1 MRNQHEVQAVS
12 EASLPNLPCF
22 NCQSTEHQGE
32 HCPSVPSV
40 RDFVAEQAN
49 AVGQYKPPAITPY
62 INTYNPN
69 WRNHPNLSWK
79 PKPPPYVP
87 PAAQQQ
93 HGSSSAQPQPPS
105 SSSPVEQA
113 IMNLSKVVGNFVEEQ
128 KAVNAQANQRIDT
141 VESTLNKKMSN
152 LHSKI
157 SQMHD
162 NLQAEISQKYDNL
175 QYSISRLSNQQ
186 QVQEMGK
193 FPSQTQPNPK
203 GLHEVSSSSEL
214 FQ

>member
-1 MRNQHEVQAVS
+1 MRPPPNQRGGIYSLSEDMETKAKLSTLARRLEELEMRNQHEVQAVT
-12 EASLPNLPCF
+12 EASMPNQPCF

-49 AVGQYKPPAITPY
+49 AMGQYKPPATTPY
-62 INTYNPN
+62 SNTYNPN
-69 WRNHPNLSWK
+69 WRNHQNLSWK

-87 PAAQQQ
+87 LATEQQ
-93 HGSSSAQPQPPS
+93 HRSSAQPQPPP

-128 KAVNAQANQRIDT
+128 KAVNAEANKRIDT

-152 LHSKI
+152 LHS
-157 SQMHD
+157 
-162 NLQAEISQKYDNL
+162 
-175 QYSISRLSNQQ
+175 
-186 QVQEMGK
+186 
-193 FPSQTQPNPK
+193 
-203 GLHEVSSSSEL
+203 
-214 FQ
+214 